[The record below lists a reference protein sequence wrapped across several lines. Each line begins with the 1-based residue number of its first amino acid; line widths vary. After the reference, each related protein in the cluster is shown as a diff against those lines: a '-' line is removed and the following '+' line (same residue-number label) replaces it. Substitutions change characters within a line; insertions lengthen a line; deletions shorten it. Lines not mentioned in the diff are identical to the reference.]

1 MLKKI
6 FLLMLCALPI
16 GLMAQ
21 EVKLGH
27 VNTQEILTAMPE
39 KATIEK
45 KISDLQSQWESELA
59 KMREEYNAKIKD
71 YQDKQ
76 ATMPES
82 IKQARQSEI
91 SDIEQRITAFQQ
103 TAYSDLQK
111 KQQELFAPV
120 IDKVKKAIN
129 DVASENNY
137 LYIFDIS
144 TQSIVYM
151 SPKSNDITPLVKKKL
166 GLSAT
171 AGIVPAAAPA
181 TDLTSGSKTKSK

>member
-6 FLLMLCALPI
+6 AFVLLCALPFS
-16 GLMAQ
+16 LMAQ

-27 VNTQEILTAMPE
+27 VNSQEILTLMPE
-39 KATIEK
+39 RATIEK
-45 KISDLQSQWESELA
+45 TISDLQSQWEKELV
-59 KMREEYNAKIKD
+59 KMREEYNTKIKE

-91 SDIEQRITAFQQ
+91 AEIEQRITTFQQ
-103 TAYSDLQK
+103 TAYTDLQK

-120 IDKVKKAIN
+120 VDKVKKAIN
-129 DVASENNY
+129 DVGSENNY

-144 TQSIVYM
+144 TQSVIYV
-151 SPKSNDITPLVKKKL
+151 SPKANDITPLVKKKL
-166 GLSAT
+166 GL
-171 AGIVPAAAPA
+171 
-181 TDLTSGSKTKSK
+181 K